1 MAGGALLCAD
11 RMMGEDRGGAL
22 ALLDSLSRRDIPGN
36 VRVPAMHLQ
45 VTAAASLK
53 RPRTVLSPK

>member
-1 MAGGALLCAD
+1 MMAMD
-11 RMMGEDRGGAL
+11 RAGAL
-22 ALLDSLSRRDIPGN
+22 ALLDILSRPDIPEN

-53 RPRTVLSPK
+53 RPRTMPSQK